1 MEWLI
6 VDRLVVE
13 EVSDG
18 GMLSFLQ
25 TMGFDTIEGP
35 NGMGGN
41 PIRVGITNMK
51 IDKNNLT
58 CWLNEE
64 SLYL

>member
-18 GMLSFLQ
+18 GMFSFLQ
-25 TMGFDTIEGP
+25 TMGFDTIKGP
-35 NGMGGN
+35 NGMDGN
-41 PIRVGITNMK
+41 PVRVGYYQH
-51 IDKNNLT
+51 KNR
-58 CWLNEE
+58 EK
-64 SLYL
+64 

>member
-13 EVSDG
+13 EVSDD
-18 GMLSFLQ
+18 GMFSFLQ

-35 NGMGGN
+35 SGMGGN
-41 PIRVGITNMK
+41 PIRVGITNTK

-58 CWLNEE
+58 C
-64 SLYL
+64 